1 MPDMTSR
8 RWRGLV
14 AAALALAA
22 FISVV
27 AAQRKH
33 GIARDEVT
41 YMAHGVK
48 YARWWIDLVTFE
60 DGTASERRITDSF
73 GGARATDN
81 NREHP
86 PLMKTLFGLSRILFH
101 DRLGWA
107 SEVTAS
113 RLPTALFH
121 AAAVALIFLFAARL
135 GGREGDPDAPCSGW
149 GAPAG
154 LFAAL
159 LFLFLPRAF
168 FHAGLAT
175 FDAPMVTLWLATLLA
190 YHASLRSRW
199 WSLGLAIAFG
209 LALATKHNALM
220 LPGVILPHHAW
231 LAWRR
236 SRDGSVR
243 GRERLRRF
251 GRALVRTQPFL
262 LPALFIGGPLVLVAV
277 WPWLWFDTL
286 DHVRDWI
293 AFHTHHVHYNFEYL
307 GRNYNHPPFPWHVVL
322 VTTLFTV
329 PVSTLAAAAVGA
341 VHLAGRA
348 RAGAAAEPD
357 RAPVL
362 LFALSAAVA
371 MGVFLIPTTPIFGA
385 EKHWAT
391 ALPTFC
397 ILAGAGIASAGERAC
412 RCLVARGW
420 IPHAGG
426 FASSATVLALGCLV
440 ATAALSETV
449 VAQPYALSHYNA
461 LAGGAPGGADLGMN
475 RQFWGYSARGVLPV
489 LNARAPAPGQPP
501 VPVYTHDA
509 SPAWSLYRRTGLL
522 APGLPDAGHETQGIS
537 RSRIALVIHERHFI
551 RHDILIW
558 REYGTVQPAYVLTF
572 QGVPLVSVYVRPEK
586 SGNDVRH

>member
-1 MPDMTSR
+1 MIPDLTSR
-8 RWRGLV
+8 RWQSLV

-22 FISVV
+22 FISVA
-27 AAQRKH
+27 AAQRNH
-33 GIARDEVT
+33 GIARDEVI

-60 DGTASERRITDSF
+60 DGTVGERRITDSF
-73 GGARATDN
+73 GGPRSTDN

-86 PLMKTLFGLSRILFH
+86 PLMKTLFGLSRLLFH

-121 AAAVALIFLFAARL
+121 AAAVAMIFLFAARL
-135 GGREGDPDAPCSGW
+135 GAGRERDADSPCSGW
-149 GAPAG
+149 GASTG

-175 FDAPMVTLWLATLLA
+175 FDAPMVTVWLAVLLA
-190 YHASLRSRW
+190 YFASLRSRRW
-199 WSLGLAIAFG
+199 NIGLAIAFG
-209 LALATKHNALM
+209 LALSTKHNALM
-220 LPGVILPHHAW
+220 LPGVILPHYAW

-236 SRDGSVR
+236 RGDGWR
-243 GRERLRRF
+243 GF
-251 GRALVRTQPFL
+251 ARALVRTQPLL
-262 LPALFIGGPLVLVAV
+262 LPALFIGGPLVLIAT
-277 WPWLWFDTL
+277 WPWLWFDTIG
-286 DHVRDWI
+286 HVRDWI
-293 AFHTHHVHYNFEYL
+293 SFHTNHVHYNFEYL

-329 PVSTLAAAAVGA
+329 PLATLAASALGA

-348 RAGAAAEPD
+348 RAGDSVDPD

-371 MGVFLIPTTPIFGA
+371 MGVFLVPTTPIFGA

-397 ILAGAGIASAGERAC
+397 ILAGAGIAAAGERAC
-412 RCLVARGW
+412 HYLVGRGW

-426 FASSATVLALGCLV
+426 FARSATVLALGSLV

-449 VAQPYALSHYNA
+449 VAQPYALSHYNT
-461 LAGGAPGGADLGMN
+461 LAGGAAGGADLGMN
-475 RQFWGYSARGVLPV
+475 RQFWGYAARGVLPF
-489 LNARAPAPGQPP
+489 LNQRAPGAGEPP

-509 SPAWSLYRRTGLL
+509 SPAWSLYRRAGLL
-522 APGLPDAGHETQGIS
+522 KPGLPDAGHETQGIS
-537 RSRIALVIHERHFI
+537 RSRIAIVVHERHFI

-572 QGVPLVSVYVRPEK
+572 QGVPLVSVYVRPDR
-586 SGNDVRH
+586 SRDDVGD